1 MCTLPGNQGE
11 TSREPASVEG
21 KQGLLPCNLDLKDLP
36 QEYPTVLPVWGE
48 IKLVSLL
55 LTLPHIL

>member
-21 KQGLLPCNLDLKDLP
+21 KQGLLPSNLDLKDLP
-36 QEYPTVLPVWGE
+36 SNIPQFYQFGE
-48 IKLVSLL
+48 KSN
-55 LTLPHIL
+55 